1 MEICALAAS
10 PLSKPD
16 LSRMAKS
23 PNSWGISWSRM
34 AAVVVMPSRVE
45 ERKEEPTCSKGHHQK
60 QQQAV
65 DKAVLRRSFFG
76 NMLLQYQ
83 SY

>member
-34 AAVVVMPSRVE
+34 AAVVVTPRRVE
-45 ERKEEPTCSKGHHQK
+45 ERKEEPTCTKDHRQK
-60 QQQAV
+60 MQAV
-65 DKAVLRRSFFG
+65 EEDVLRNTF
-76 NMLLQYQ
+76 
-83 SY
+83 